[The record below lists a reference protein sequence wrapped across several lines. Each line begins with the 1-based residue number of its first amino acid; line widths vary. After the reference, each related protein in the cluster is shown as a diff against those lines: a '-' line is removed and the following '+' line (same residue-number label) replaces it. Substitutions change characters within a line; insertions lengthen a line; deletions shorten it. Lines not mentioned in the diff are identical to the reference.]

1 MAVLLLK
8 WHYRK
13 QNVHWTVFFQEFF
26 ISKYWSKAFSTAPVR
41 PFLKNFLKEFV
52 HQLYLKCRWNV
63 CLLKW
68 LFVNWSTKNSYKKR
82 DTHGKLPVLKI
93 IRFICC
99 RPGSVEKTTYLHF
112 MSVQERRRCAMY
124 EREILTTLAIF
135 EKLKCS
141 NTQKCFR
148 EKRLSVICWF
158 ITFEITI
165 TVSPWA
171 TVTSLRIDQ

>member
-1 MAVLLLK
+1 MTL
-8 WHYRK
+8 YRK
-13 QNVHWTVFFQEFF
+13 QNVHGQYFFRN
-26 ISKYWSKAFSTAPVR
+26 FSLRIIGQRLFLRRVR
-41 PFLKNFLKEFV
+41 AFLKKFLKGFV
-52 HQLYLKCRWNV
+52 YQRPTNVAETSAFWNGYL
-63 CLLKW
+63 
-68 LFVNWSTKNSYKKR
+68 STDQPKIVTKR

-112 MSVQERRRCAMY
+112 MSVQERRRAMY
-124 EREILTTLAIF
+124 GEEILTTLAIF

-158 ITFEITI
+158 ITF
-165 TVSPWA
+165 
-171 TVTSLRIDQ
+171 

>member
-1 MAVLLLK
+1 MSIGQ
-8 WHYRK
+8 Y
-13 QNVHWTVFFQEFF
+13 FFRN
-26 ISKYWSKAFSTAPVR
+26 FSSRNIGQRLFLRRVR
-41 PFLKNFLKEFV
+41 AFLKNFLKEFV

-68 LFVNWSTKNSYKKR
+68 LSVNWSTKNSYKKR

-99 RPGSVEKTTYLHF
+99 RPGSVDKTTYLHF

-158 ITFEITI
+158 ITFENNYHCFPL
-165 TVSPWA
+165 SY
-171 TVTSLRIDQ
+171 SY